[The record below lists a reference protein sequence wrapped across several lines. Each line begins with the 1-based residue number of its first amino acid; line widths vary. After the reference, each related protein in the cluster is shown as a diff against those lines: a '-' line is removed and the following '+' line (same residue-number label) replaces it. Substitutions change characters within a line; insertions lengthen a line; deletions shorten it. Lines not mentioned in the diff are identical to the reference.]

1 MNFNVA
7 IYPIIGF
14 GLAVN
19 YYASDN
25 IEYHER
31 QDEFVSETEQTVQVF
46 LGVFVIELSWF
57 ND

>member
-19 YYASDN
+19 YYENGN
-25 IEYHER
+25 IEYDQR
-31 QDEFVSETEQTVQVF
+31 QDEFVSETEQTLQVF

>member
-19 YYASDN
+19 YYASDS
-25 IEYHER
+25 IEYDQR
-31 QDEFVSETEQTVQVF
+31 QDEFVSETEQTLQVF
-46 LGVFVIELSWF
+46 LGVFVIEMSWF